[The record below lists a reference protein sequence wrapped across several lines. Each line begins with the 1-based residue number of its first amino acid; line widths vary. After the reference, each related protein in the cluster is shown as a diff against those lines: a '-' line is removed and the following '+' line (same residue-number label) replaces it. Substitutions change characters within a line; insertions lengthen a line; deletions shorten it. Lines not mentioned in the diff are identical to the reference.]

1 MSSQPT
7 TPQPSTTT
15 TATAPATTKLEPNDT
30 NRNNDLNDTKNQY
43 PSSPPLPLETQKYNN
58 STANNMVTPGTPSS
72 SNYHSHVNN
81 STLRDRKDTL
91 INETC
96 PSFGPTDYAH
106 NIVSLD
112 RHTT

>member
-7 TPQPSTTT
+7 TPQPTTNNINHT
-15 TATAPATTKLEPNDT
+15 DT
-30 NRNNDLNDTKNQY
+30 NQNDDLDDPNLQY
-43 PSSPPLPLETQKYNN
+43 PSSPSLPLETQKYNN
-58 STANNMVTPGTPSS
+58 NTTNNMVTPGTPSS
-72 SNYHSHVNN
+72 SSNYHPHINN
-81 STLRDRKDTL
+81 STSRDRKESL